1 MGTQDKPLIRKTIV
15 WRLIMGTVHVLYAVI
30 WPTRVF
36 GRDRV
41 PRQGRV
47 LIVANH
53 QSFLDIPLVC
63 KGVLHRHVAFVARD
77 TLAKTRWLK
86 FVLKHTGA
94 ILIDRTRGDR
104 AALRA
109 MARHLEAGDA
119 VAIFPEG
126 TRSRDGQLGQPKKG
140 ALLAARMAQAPILPC
155 AVEGTIKAWPRGS
168 RPRPAR
174 IAVHFGELIDSSD
187 ADAMERTWSSIA
199 SMLGQEQP
207 GSPAETR
214 ASDSS
219 AADPAED
226 PRPDE
231 QRDTVVAPK
240 GDTAD

>member
-1 MGTQDKPLIRKTIV
+1 MDTQAAPLIRKTIV
-15 WRLIMGTVHVLYAVI
+15 WRLIMATVHVLYVTV

-77 TLAKTRWLK
+77 TLAHTRWLK

-126 TRSRDGQLGQPKKG
+126 TRSPDGQLGQPKKG
-140 ALLAARMAQAPILPC
+140 ALLAARMAKAPILPC
-155 AVEGTIKAWPRGS
+155 AVEGTLQAWAKGCK
-168 RPRPAR
+168 PRPAR
-174 IAVHFGELIDSSD
+174 IAVHFGELIDSS
-187 ADAMERTWSSIA
+187 AEDAMERTWSSIA
-199 SMLGQEQP
+199 SMLGREP
-207 GSPAETR
+207 VGPPAK
-214 ASDSS
+214 AS
-219 AADPAED
+219 
-226 PRPDE
+226 
-231 QRDTVVAPK
+231 AP
-240 GDTAD
+240 